1 MAEHKKWILPDIDN
15 VEALRMS
22 EELDIS
28 LLAAKIL
35 CARNFD
41 CISAKAF
48 LQSNKK
54 RFYDPFLLHDMH
66 KAVNRIKTAIARKE
80 KIAVYG
86 DYDVDGI
93 TATFILY
100 DYLKSL
106 SANVIYYIPDR
117 ISEGYGINTSAIDY
131 LCEQNVDLIVTVD
144 VGITA
149 FNEALYAK
157 EKSVDLII
165 TDHHSLKEELP
176 DAVAVIN
183 PKITTADYPFDAL
196 AGVGVAFKLIYALS
210 GLDDN
215 VFNKYCDIA
224 AIGTIADM
232 VSLRD
237 ENRYLASAGINKLRT
252 TSNVG
257 LKAIMEQAGISTDDI
272 SSADISFGIAP
283 RLNAAG
289 RMSDASVS
297 VELLAEKN
305 YSSAVKKAELL
316 DEFNQKRQKEE
327 QLIFEEAIK
336 IIEENKYFDD
346 NFILVAK
353 EGWANGVI
361 GIVSSKLTERY
372 YKPSAVISINEDGT
386 GKASGRSIKG
396 INLFEVLGKCSE
408 NLVRFGGHELAAG
421 FTVKAGYIDKFRGD
435 INSLLSLYMTDE
447 ISIPSMDIDCRI
459 SLEDISLANAH
470 SLEIFEPFGID
481 NAIPVMCVYDVK
493 ISGIRYTQNRK
504 HAFITVKDGSV
515 TREFPAFSMADK
527 LKQFFVGDY
536 INVAGTLG
544 INTFRGRTAP
554 QFIIRDIQPS
564 RLNRFVTRSELGS
577 IFSDIRGK
585 ITRGINL
592 FDKKV
597 TLSISQSKK
606 LGILSPKIQTALKI
620 FDELL
625 ILSVKDTNEGYVINE
640 SVNFKNKTNLTDS
653 TTYKNN
659 TFDNLT

>member
-1 MAEHKKWILPDIDN
+1 MAEYKKWILPDIDN

-22 EELDIS
+22 DELDIS

-41 CISAKAF
+41 CITAKAF
-48 LQSNKK
+48 LQSDKE

-66 KAVNRIKTAIARKE
+66 KAVDRIHSAVESKE

-106 SANVIYYIPDR
+106 SSDVIYYIPDR
-117 ISEGYGINTSAIDY
+117 INEGYGINTSAIDY
-131 LCEQNVDLIVTVD
+131 LCEQNVDLIITVD

-157 EKSVDLII
+157 EKGIDLII

-176 DAVAVIN
+176 VAVAVIN
-183 PKITTADYPFDAL
+183 PKIPAANYPFDAL

-210 GLDDN
+210 GLDNNIFD
-215 VFNKYCDIA
+215 KYCEIA

-237 ENRYLASAGINKLRT
+237 ENRYLASRGINKLKT
-252 TSNVG
+252 TSCIG
-257 LKAIMEQAGISTDDI
+257 LKAIMEQAGLSMEDI
-272 SSADISFGIAP
+272 SSSDVSFGIAP

-289 RMSDASVS
+289 RMSDASLS
-297 VELLAEKN
+297 VELLAETN
-305 YSSAVKKAELL
+305 RRAAIKKAELL
-316 DEFNQKRQKEE
+316 DDFNQKRQKEE

-336 IIEENKYFDD
+336 IIESNSYYDD
-346 NFILVAK
+346 NFILVAR

-372 YKPSAVISINEDGT
+372 YKPSAVVSINDDGT

-396 INLFEVLGKCSE
+396 INLFDVLGQCSE
-408 NLVRFGGHELAAG
+408 SLVRFGGHELAAG
-421 FTVKAGYIDKFRGD
+421 FTIKEDCIDKFRQD
-435 INSLLSLYMTDE
+435 INSVIASYMTED
-447 ISIPSMDIDCRI
+447 IATPSMDIDCKI
-459 SLEDISLANAH
+459 SLDEVSIENAH
-470 SLEIFEPFGID
+470 SLEIFEPYGID
-481 NAIPVMCVYDVK
+481 NNIPVMCIYDLK
-493 ISGIRYTQNRK
+493 ITGIRYTQNKK
-504 HAFITVKDGSV
+504 HAFITVTDGKV
-515 TREFPAFSMADK
+515 TRELPAFSMADRLKK
-527 LKQFFVGDY
+527 LSPGDY

-544 INTFRGRTAP
+544 INTFRGKTSA
-554 QFIIRDIQPS
+554 QFIIRDVQIS
-564 RLNRFVTRSELGS
+564 KLNGYVCRSELGS
-577 IFSDIRGK
+577 IFTDIRSK
-585 ITRGINL
+585 IIRGINL

-597 TLSISQSKK
+597 TLNISQNKK
-606 LGILSPKIQTALKI
+606 LGILTPKIQTALKI

-625 ILSVKDTNEGYVINE
+625 ILSVKDTPEGFVITEN
-640 SVNFKNKTNLTDS
+640 VNFKSKTNLTDS
-653 TTYKNN
+653 ETYKNN
-659 TFDNLT
+659 TFDNLI